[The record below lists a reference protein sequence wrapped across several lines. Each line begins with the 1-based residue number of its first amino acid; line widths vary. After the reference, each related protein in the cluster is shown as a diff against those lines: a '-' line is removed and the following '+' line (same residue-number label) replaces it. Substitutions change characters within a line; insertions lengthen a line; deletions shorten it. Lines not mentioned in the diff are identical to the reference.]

1 MNMIKIEG
9 LDILLGTFRIMDLHI
24 EIHETEFHSLLGPT
38 GCGKTLILESIMGL
52 RKPIKGKI
60 RIGEREVQGLP
71 PEGREI
77 SYVPQDLALF
87 PHLSVRDNIFYGIK
101 ARRLEPKGYEEHIHV
116 LVQQMKVAPLL
127 ERFPANLSGGEKKR
141 VALLRALAVRPKLL
155 LLDEP
160 LSGLDPSIKAEIQQV
175 LKTLHTTLHPTVLC
189 VTHDFEEAHFLSDR
203 ITVFMDGI
211 VEQVGNK
218 EDIFL
223 KPASR
228 NVARFLGANNVYLA
242 KVLKRDEHCKRLIL
256 SVNGLHLSL
265 PVTHCR
271 NAVGSKEEMDLFVRP
286 EEVMIIRE
294 GKPVKESLGHNIF
307 EGTII
312 DIIDQRRYRI
322 VHFQT
327 LHGKILVEIF
337 IPNYAF
343 RNLDIGVGKPARIA
357 LRDEAFWIMN

>member
-1 MNMIKIEG
+1 MIKIEG
-9 LDILLGTFRIMDLHI
+9 LDILLGTFRIMGLHI

-71 PEGREI
+71 PERREI

-101 ARRLEPKGYEEHIHV
+101 ARHLEPKGYEEHIHV

-160 LSGLDPSIKAEIQQV
+160 LAGLDPSIKAEIQQV
-175 LKTLHTTLHPTVLC
+175 LKTLHTTLRPTVLC

-203 ITVFMDGI
+203 ITVFMDGT
-211 VEQVGNK
+211 VEQSGNRD
-218 EDIFL
+218 DIFL
-223 KPASR
+223 RPASKK
-228 NVARFLGANNVYLA
+228 VACFLGANNVYRG
-242 KVLKRDEHCKRLIL
+242 KVLKRDERGRRVTL
-256 SVNGLHLSL
+256 SVNNLHLSL
-265 PVTHCR
+265 PITHWR
-271 NAVGSKEEMDLFVRP
+271 NTADTKEEVDLFVRP

-294 GKPVKESLGHNIF
+294 GKPVKESLKHNIF
-307 EGTII
+307 EGTVI
-312 DIIDQRRYRI
+312 DVIDQRRYRV

-327 LHGKILVEIF
+327 LHGKILFEIL

-343 RNLDIGVGKPARIA
+343 RNLDIGIGKPAHIA
-357 LRDEAFWIMN
+357 LRDESFWMMS